1 MWNGNLLKGISK
13 IQTVWYIFD
22 WLIFHYF
29 LQLIF
34 WLTLLASAAKSNEK
48 LVNQK
53 LCNTVLILDALYMY
67 VRWFSSSD

>member
-13 IQTVWYIFD
+13 IQTVLYIFD
-22 WLIFHYF
+22 WLIFQYF

-34 WLTLLASAAKSNEK
+34 WLTPLASAAKSNEK

-53 LCNTVLILDALYMY
+53 LCNTVLVLDALYMY
-67 VRWFSSSD
+67 VRWF